1 MFYELII
8 LDSKKEELRV
18 YKIKLK
24 NTIRMLE
31 NKNYDE
37 KEIEVLNKRF
47 EVYNKNIKRLED
59 EILQDNLLQREKT
72 GENDKK

>member
-1 MFYELII
+1 
-8 LDSKKEELRV
+8 
-18 YKIKLK
+18 
-24 NTIRMLE
+24 MLE

-72 GENDKK
+72 GENDKKQNRD

>member
-1 MFYELII
+1 MFYELVI

-31 NKNYDE
+31 NKNHDE

-47 EVYNKNIKRLED
+47 EAYNKKIKMLED
-59 EILQDNLLQREKT
+59 ELINKE
-72 GENDKK
+72 

>member
-1 MFYELII
+1 MII

-47 EVYNKNIKRLED
+47 EAYNKKIKMLED
-59 EILQDNLLQREKT
+59 ELINKE
-72 GENDKK
+72 

>member
-1 MFYELII
+1 M
-8 LDSKKEELRV
+8 DSKKEELRV

>member
-1 MFYELII
+1 MII

>member
-1 MFYELII
+1 MVI

>member
-31 NKNYDE
+31 NKNHDE

-47 EVYNKNIKRLED
+47 EAYNKKIKMLED
-59 EILQDNLLQREKT
+59 ELINKE
-72 GENDKK
+72 